1 MAKVDDVQ
9 ADGHKRMNGA
19 IENLQRE
26 LTTISTGRAST
37 ALVENISVDY
47 YGSSMP
53 LNQIASITVPEARM
67 IIIQP
72 WDKGA
77 FEPIE
82 KSILKADLGLNPASD
97 GAVIRLAIPALNED
111 RRKEMAKQI
120 NKFIENDKVAI
131 RNVRRDVIDQIKK
144 LTKDKEISQD
154 DERRIQESLQKLT
167 DQMIAKAETIGK
179 AKEAEVLEV

>member
-9 ADGHKRMNGA
+9 ADGQRRMNGA

-131 RNVRRDVIDQIKK
+131 RNVRRDIIDQIKK

>member
-9 ADGHKRMNGA
+9 ADGQRRMNGA

-82 KSILKADLGLNPASD
+82 K
-97 GAVIRLAIPALNED
+97 
-111 RRKEMAKQI
+111 
-120 NKFIENDKVAI
+120 
-131 RNVRRDVIDQIKK
+131 
-144 LTKDKEISQD
+144 ISN
-154 DERRIQESLQKLT
+154 
-167 DQMIAKAETIGK
+167 
-179 AKEAEVLEV
+179 

>member
-1 MAKVDDVQ
+1 MAKGDDVQ
-9 ADGHKRMNGA
+9 ADGQRRMNGA

>member
-9 ADGHKRMNGA
+9 ADGQRRMKGA

-26 LTTISTGRAST
+26 LSTISTGRANT
-37 ALVENISVDY
+37 GLVENIPVDY

-53 LNQIASITVPEARM
+53 LNQIATITVPEARM
-67 IIIQP
+67 IIVQP

-97 GAVIRLAIPALNED
+97 GTVIRLAIPSLNED

-131 RNVRRDVIDQIKK
+131 RNVRRDVIDQVKK
-144 LTKDKEISQD
+144 LGKEKEISQD
-154 DERRIQESLQKLT
+154 DERRIQEDLQKLT
-167 DQMIAKAETIGK
+167 DQMIAQAEKIGK